1 MRLGVGDMIWNLAWA
16 TVDLRSVARFGFPV
30 QFGVGGPGNVCF
42 FFWNLLRS
50 AQNLLRAIPY
60 FINERVMHTNYI
72 GRYDQSSWGKRE
84 HLRNE
89 WICNCLATARF
100 CLTRKNDNV
109 CGRAILSVDAIGI
122 AFNWL
127 KVRCWLLGGGAGF
140 EGVDISFFS
149 NVRRKCI
156 DRLLSYT

>member
-1 MRLGVGDMIWNLAWA
+1 MKFRLGYGWL
-16 TVDLRSVARFGFPV
+16 L
-30 QFGVGGPGNVCF
+30 VGGQVWLPGAIWGWWPGECLFF

-72 GRYDQSSWGKRE
+72 GRYDQSTWGEKE
-84 HLRNE
+84 HMWND

-149 NVRRKCI
+149 NVRRRCI
-156 DRLLSYT
+156 DHLLSYT